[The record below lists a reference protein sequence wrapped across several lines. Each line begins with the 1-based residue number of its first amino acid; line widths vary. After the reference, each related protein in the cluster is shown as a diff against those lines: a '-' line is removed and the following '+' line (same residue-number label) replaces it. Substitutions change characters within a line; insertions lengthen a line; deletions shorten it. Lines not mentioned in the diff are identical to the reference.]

1 MTYDPAQGDGAQLM
15 DIMQMQAALNGYSIV
30 DPSEA
35 AVTPG
40 SSSLTVDVAGAP
52 SGARLGGPAE
62 SFSGE
67 TGVTLPSPDSTDP
80 RKALV
85 YLDSSGTV
93 QTLGG
98 TPAAAE
104 PSGDVRAKT
113 GVPTVPIPA
122 FDFLPL
128 AEVWLPAGAS
138 DITSSDIFSRRMT
151 FSQGSGSGLNADLV
165 RGERL
170 SKPPLYGD
178 GSDGEIVVSN
188 NTTDSGMYHTTR
200 YEIQSGNTL
209 TLGGNC
215 LIVFAKDEIVID
227 GTVDGSGVNPG
238 GIGGDYQDGRSG
250 RDGTMGIIGA
260 TGSGGISRPI
270 SSDNGGPGA
279 GGGGGGRYS
288 NVNGGDGGAS
298 AVELDYFENLNM
310 YPSNAYDVLF
320 SMRLAGG
327 SGGGGGG
334 GGDNGGIGGDGG
346 DGGGVIF
353 FCAPSIE
360 INGTINVEG
369 TDGGDGQFDTGVGGG
384 GGGGGGS
391 GGLLTLIGE
400 SITDNSTFLASGG
413 LGGAGGISDYADG
426 GDGGDG
432 APGEK
437 IIIESP

>member
-52 SGARLGGPAE
+52 SGARLGGSAE

-122 FDFLPL
+122 FDILPL

-138 DITSSDIFSRRMT
+138 DITSSDIFSRRMP
-151 FSQGSGSGLNADLV
+151 FSQGPGSGLNADLV
-165 RGERL
+165 RGKRL
-170 SKPPLYGD
+170 NKPPLYGD

-238 GIGGDYQDGRSG
+238 GIGGYEDSLSG
-250 RDGTMGIIGA
+250 SDGTMGIIGA
-260 TGSGGISRPI
+260 TGSGGNSG
-270 SSDNGGPGA
+270 DNGGPGA
-279 GGGGGGRYS
+279 GGGGGES
-288 NVNGGDGGAS
+288 DDDGGAPV
-298 AVELDYFENLNM
+298 VELDYLEHLNM

-320 SMRLAGG
+320 NMRLAGG

-334 GGDNGGIGGDGG
+334 GGYNDTKGGDGG

-369 TDGGDGQFDTGVGGG
+369 TDGGDGQFSDFGGGG

-413 LGGAGGISDYADG
+413 LGGAGEIGDGTYYGDG

>member
-52 SGARLGGPAE
+52 SGARLGGSAE

-138 DITSSDIFSRRMT
+138 DITSSDIFSRRMP

-238 GIGGDYQDGRSG
+238 GQTG

-260 TGSGGISRPI
+260 TGSGGNSG
-270 SSDNGGPGA
+270 DNGGPGA
-279 GGGGGGRYS
+279 GGGGGES
-288 NVNGGDGGAS
+288 DDDGGAPV
-298 AVELDYFENLNM
+298 VELDYLEHLNM

-320 SMRLAGG
+320 NMRLAGG

-334 GGDNGGIGGDGG
+334 GGRSGGRNGGDGG
-346 DGGGVIF
+346 DGGGAIF

-369 TDGGDGQFDTGVGGG
+369 TDGGDGQFSAVGGG

-413 LGGAGGISDYADG
+413 LGGAGGIGDGDSGGG

>member
-52 SGARLGGPAE
+52 SGARLGGSAE

-138 DITSSDIFSRRMT
+138 DITSSDIFSRRMP
-151 FSQGSGSGLNADLV
+151 FSQGPGSGLNADLV
-165 RGERL
+165 RGKRL
-170 SKPPLYGD
+170 NKPPLYGD

-238 GIGGDYQDGRSG
+238 GNGGYDASQSG
-250 RDGTMGIIGA
+250 RDGTVGIIGA
-260 TGSGGISRPI
+260 TSSGGNSG
-270 SSDNGGPGA
+270 DNGGPGA
-279 GGGGGGRYS
+279 GGGGGDS
-288 NVNGGDGGAS
+288 LSDANGGDGGAS

-334 GGDNGGIGGDGG
+334 WGYDDSNGGDGG

-369 TDGGDGQFDTGVGGG
+369 ADGGDGQSGGGVGGG

-413 LGGAGGISDYADG
+413 LGGAGEIGDYGDG

>member
-52 SGARLGGPAE
+52 SGARLGGSAE

-138 DITSSDIFSRRMT
+138 DITSSDIFSRRMP

-238 GIGGDYQDGRSG
+238 GIGGYEDSLYG

-260 TGSGGISRPI
+260 TGG
-270 SSDNGGPGA
+270 DNGGPGA
-279 GGGGGGRYS
+279 GGGGGSGS
-288 NVNGGDGGAS
+288 SGDGGDGGAPV
-298 AVELDYFENLNM
+298 VELDYFENLNM

-334 GGDNGGIGGDGG
+334 GGANEPNGGDGG

-369 TDGGDGQFDTGVGGG
+369 TDGGDGQSGASPNDGGG

-413 LGGAGGISDYADG
+413 LGGAGKIGDNTDYGDG

>member
-138 DITSSDIFSRRMT
+138 DITSSDIFSRRMP

-170 SKPPLYGD
+170 SNPPLYGD

-238 GIGGDYQDGRSG
+238 GIGGYDESPYG

-260 TGSGGISRPI
+260 TSSGGNSG
-270 SSDNGGPGA
+270 DNGGPGA
-279 GGGGGGRYS
+279 GGGGGS
-288 NVNGGDGGAS
+288 SDDDSGAS
-298 AVELDYFENLNM
+298 VVKLDYFENLNM
-310 YPSNAYDVLF
+310 YPSNAYDALF
-320 SMRLAGG
+320 SMRLGGG

-334 GGDNGGIGGDGG
+334 GGGSGDAYGGDGG
-346 DGGGVIF
+346 DGGGAIF
-353 FCAPSIE
+353 FFAPSIE

-369 TDGGDGQFDTGVGGG
+369 TDGGDGQSGASPNDGGG

-413 LGGAGGISDYADG
+413 LGGAGEIGNGTDNGDG

>member
-52 SGARLGGPAE
+52 SGARLGGSAE

-138 DITSSDIFSRRMT
+138 DITSSDIFSRRMP
-151 FSQGSGSGLNADLV
+151 FSQGPGSGLNADLV
-165 RGERL
+165 RGKRL
-170 SKPPLYGD
+170 NKPPLYGD

-238 GIGGDYQDGRSG
+238 GIGGYSNSRSG
-250 RDGTMGIIGA
+250 RDGTMGIIGV
-260 TGSGGISRPI
+260 TGSGGNSG
-270 SSDNGGPGA
+270 DNGGPGA
-279 GGGGGGRYS
+279 GGGGGESG
-288 NVNGGDGGAS
+288 NGGAPV
-298 AVELDYFENLNM
+298 VELDYLEHLNM

-327 SGGGGGG
+327 LGGGGGG
-334 GGDNGGIGGDGG
+334 WGYDESNGGDGG

-369 TDGGDGQFDTGVGGG
+369 TDGGDGQFSAIGGS

-413 LGGAGGISDYADG
+413 LGGAGEIGDENNDDG

>member
-15 DIMQMQAALNGYSIV
+15 DIMQMQAALNGYSLV

-122 FDFLPL
+122 FDILPL

-138 DITSSDIFSRRMT
+138 DITSSDIFSRRMP

-215 LIVFAKDEIVID
+215 LIVFAKDGIVID
-227 GTVDGSGVNPG
+227 GTVDGSGGQPRRYRGVLRTVDPEETE
-238 GIGGDYQDGRSG
+238 QWALS
-250 RDGTMGIIGA
+250 GA
-260 TGSGGISRPI
+260 TGSGGNIG
-270 SSDNGGPGA
+270 DNGGPGA
-279 GGGGGGRYS
+279 GGGGGES
-288 NVNGGDGGAS
+288 GDGGAS
-298 AVELDYFENLNM
+298 VVKLDYFEKFEHVPLEC
-310 YPSNAYDVLF
+310 
-320 SMRLAGG
+320 
-327 SGGGGGG
+327 
-334 GGDNGGIGGDGG
+334 I
-346 DGGGVIF
+346 
-353 FCAPSIE
+353 
-360 INGTINVEG
+360 
-369 TDGGDGQFDTGVGGG
+369 
-384 GGGGGGS
+384 
-391 GGLLTLIGE
+391 
-400 SITDNSTFLASGG
+400 
-413 LGGAGGISDYADG
+413 
-426 GDGGDG
+426 
-432 APGEK
+432 
-437 IIIESP
+437 

>member
-138 DITSSDIFSRRMT
+138 DITSSDIFSRRMP

-238 GIGGDYQDGRSG
+238 GIGGYENSPSG
-250 RDGTMGIIGA
+250 KDGTMGIIGA
-260 TGSGGISRPI
+260 TGSGGNSG
-270 SSDNGGPGA
+270 DNGGPGA
-279 GGGGGGRYS
+279 GGGGGG
-288 NVNGGDGGAS
+288 GGDGGAP

-310 YPSNAYDVLF
+310 YPSNAYDALF
-320 SMRLAGG
+320 SMRLGGG

-334 GGDNGGIGGDGG
+334 GGASGAANGGDGG
-346 DGGGVIF
+346 DGGGAIF
-353 FCAPSIE
+353 FFAPSIE

-369 TDGGDGQFDTGVGGG
+369 TDGGDGQFSALGGS

-391 GGLLTLIGE
+391 GGLLTLIGG

-413 LGGAGGISDYADG
+413 LGGAGGITDYADGSDG

>member
-15 DIMQMQAALNGYSIV
+15 DIMQMQAALNGYSLV

-52 SGARLGGPAE
+52 SGVRLGGPAE

-138 DITSSDIFSRRMT
+138 DITSSDIFSRRMP

-238 GIGGDYQDGRSG
+238 GNGGYDDSQSG
-250 RDGTMGIIGA
+250 RDGTVGIIGA
-260 TGSGGISRPI
+260 TSSGGNSG
-270 SSDNGGPGA
+270 DNVGPGA
-279 GGGGGGRYS
+279 GGGGGDS
-288 NVNGGDGGAS
+288 LSDANGGDGGAS

-334 GGDNGGIGGDGG
+334 GDGDTNGGDGG

-369 TDGGDGQFDTGVGGG
+369 TDGGDGGFRIEDGGG

-400 SITDNSTFLASGG
+400 SITDNSAFLAPGG
-413 LGGAGGISDYADG
+413 LGGVGAEGDDSVGGGDG